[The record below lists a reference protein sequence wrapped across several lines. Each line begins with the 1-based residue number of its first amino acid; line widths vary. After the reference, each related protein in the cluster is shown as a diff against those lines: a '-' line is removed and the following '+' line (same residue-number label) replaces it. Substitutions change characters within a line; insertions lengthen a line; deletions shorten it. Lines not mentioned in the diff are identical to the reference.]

1 MNLGISHLARATET
15 RAHHC
20 DVKISKFQIGKVGT
34 FTKSAFLAKSVEI
47 PLQPDTK
54 TVSQFNSK
62 KTFYLR
68 SRQRLTS
75 SLGWHLL
82 TTILPIGGILAVIKI
97 KQDNRPA
104 IVQVTLNN
112 HQQ

>member
-54 TVSQFNSK
+54 TAKFRN
-62 KTFYLR
+62 LI
-68 SRQRLTS
+68 QRRLS
-75 SLGWHLL
+75 ICDH
-82 TTILPIGGILAVIKI
+82 VR
-97 KQDNRPA
+97 D
-104 IVQVTLNN
+104 
-112 HQQ
+112 